1 MKEFFWK
8 VRIHLQGVGID
19 RKGKD
24 THQGRVAEKV
34 ASVDNQSLSLLGT
47 LGARVEY
54 ALQAGGKGAG
64 GRTAHSLS
72 P

>member
-1 MKEFFWK
+1 MK
-8 VRIHLQGVGID
+8 IHVQGVGID

-64 GRTAHSLS
+64 GHTAHSLS